1 MKGKGKQI
9 ILIISSVLSCYA
21 RNHLRMKGTYVID
34 DFYVPTPLNTTNKMW
49 FT

>member
-1 MKGKGKQI
+1 MKGKGNQI
-9 ILIISSVLSCYA
+9 ILIIWLSCYA